1 MALKLYVVRHG
12 RTVFNVTGRLQGWSD
27 SPLTPEG
34 KIMAERLG
42 KALSGKIQF
51 DIAFSSPSPRALET
65 ARTVLDEMGQAT
77 LPIGVKADFREYCFG
92 GFEGEQAA
100 YLHQL
105 IAKDRGVA
113 DVEEWLHMYRHGN
126 RHLLAES
133 VSKLDPLQLA
143 ETEAQFMNRIQ
154 KGLAEIAENVPD
166 NSQILLVSHGMTI
179 TGILKSIEKT
189 STLYKSVKNTT
200 VSRLEFEKSQWKI
213 CTIGEI
219 LYSED

>member
-34 KIMAERLG
+34 KVMAEQLG
-42 KALSGKIQF
+42 KALSGKIEF
-51 DIAFSSPSPRALET
+51 DIAFSSPSPRAWET
-65 ARTVLDEMGQAT
+65 ARVVLDEMGQTA
-77 LPIGVKADFREYCFG
+77 LSIGIKADFREYCFG
-92 GFEGEQAA
+92 GFEGEQATH
-100 YLHQL
+100 LHQL
-105 IAKDRGVA
+105 IAQDRGIASVK
-113 DVEEWLHMYRHGN
+113 EWLHMYRHGS

-143 ETEAQFMNRIQ
+143 ETEVQFMGRIQ
-154 KGLAEIAENVPD
+154 RGLAEIAETVPD

-189 STLYKSVKNTT
+189 STLYRSVKNAT
-200 VSRLEFEKSQWKI
+200 VSQLEFASGQWKI
-213 CTIGEI
+213 CTIGET